1 MLVPSC
7 CKLLAVVWGKEKTK
21 RLKQRELPL
30 GVSGKCLPDARILQR
45 NCSPV
50 HFPHLSP
57 PQKKYEGLLSIT
69 IDYYWKSS
77 HLLSLM
83 SFACCHISVA
93 GLTSSKVIP
102 VMLLFSSKLPIHSVR
117 FYLLEQLLPFVFDHA
132 NHTLKL
138 MKSSWILWVSFHA
151 QVAYCLKT
159 EALVVLSIWSISWC
173 KSNRSKRDEQYSL
186 TFSVKQSKMFH
197 F

>member
-1 MLVPSC
+1 MCNNYHSNHRSVSVPSC
-7 CKLLAVVWGKEKTK
+7 CKFLAVVWGKEKTK

-69 IDYYWKSS
+69 IDNYWKSS

-83 SFACCHISVA
+83 SFACSVT
-93 GLTSSKVIP
+93 GLTPSKVRP
-102 VMLLFSSKLPIHSVR
+102 VMWLFSTKLSIHSVR
-117 FYLLEQLLPFVFDHA
+117 FYLLEQLLIFVFDHA
-132 NHTLKL
+132 NHTLK
-138 MKSSWILWVSFHA
+138 
-151 QVAYCLKT
+151 
-159 EALVVLSIWSISWC
+159 
-173 KSNRSKRDEQYSL
+173 
-186 TFSVKQSKMFH
+186 
-197 F
+197 

>member
-77 HLLSLM
+77 YLLIYLLPYFSHWINAFKGKTSDVVIFKQITDSLRPFL
-83 SFACCHISVA
+83 SIRTVTDFCLWSCKSHPKINEKFISTM
-93 GLTSSKVIP
+93 GQFSRTGS
-102 VMLLFSSKLPIHSVR
+102 LLFKNRGLSCTLDLIDLVMQIK
-117 FYLLEQLLPFVFDHA
+117 PF
-132 NHTLKL
+132 
-138 MKSSWILWVSFHA
+138 
-151 QVAYCLKT
+151 
-159 EALVVLSIWSISWC
+159 
-173 KSNRSKRDEQYSL
+173 
-186 TFSVKQSKMFH
+186 
-197 F
+197 